1 MELKLAVGVKA
12 GATKASAG
20 AVMVA
25 DIVFSYFR
33 CSVANSAAGVKAADA
48 DGSEVPKAY
57 PVPTEPPTDMVDP
70 PTGVVTFAAGY
81 WLGFNYALSRDTEI
95 PTSAS

>member
-1 MELKLAVGVKA
+1 MSRQVLQEFWQVQLWLQSSRSATF
-12 GATKASAG
+12 GA
-20 AVMVA
+20 
-25 DIVFSYFR
+25 
-33 CSVANSAAGVKAADA
+33 ANSATGIKAAAA

-70 PTGVVTFAAGY
+70 PTGVVTFATGY